1 MTRQAVGLSFRQAPA
16 LAGAGVRTTGRGFR
30 VNENTNHIA
39 ADGAVDNATAAS
51 KSLRRLYFGDN
62 LEVMGRLPDAL
73 VDLVYLDPPFNSD
86 EDYNV
91 FFETEGLDPDEA
103 QWTAFKD
110 TWIWDDASDEAV
122 KAIQEQGAVQLAT
135 LIDALRLSLGK
146 SPMMA
151 YLANMGIRL
160 TEIHRLM
167 KPTGSLYLHC
177 DPTASHY
184 LKLVLDAI
192 FGPQRFR
199 SEIIWRRTGSHGK
212 AKRWGPIHDTILYY
226 TKSDVFTW
234 NNPRR
239 PYMKGHVDEH
249 LVKGADGKYRTDY
262 YGNVLTG
269 SGTRTGSSG
278 APWRGFDPT
287 GKGRHWAIPSSIWE
301 GFETKPDLTGLSTP
315 DKLELLYQE
324 GLITIT
330 PGEAWPLPN
339 MEVDPTRG
347 VAASDIWAFQP
358 YTSGTVFGTIEGIDE
373 DVRWLSP
380 RAAERLGY
388 PTQKPLAL
396 LTRIIEASSN
406 KGDIIFDP
414 FCGCG
419 TTIEASERLERQWI
433 GIDVSSFA
441 IQLIKRTRIGGSF
454 PDLEEGIGRD
464 YEIDG
469 LPKDVAGAQMLA
481 LRDRKAFEI
490 WAVTSIDGKPN
501 EKKGADGG
509 VDGRI
514 PFKPDGFKKAAKWA
528 IVSVKS
534 GASKLSELRDLH
546 GVTRSDAKSLG
557 FGVLVCLNNP
567 TPAMVKFA
575 RNAGKIDVHGIKY
588 DALQILT
595 IEQILNGER
604 PRLPYV
610 DPSVIYKKAA
620 VSTSAQTSFI

>member
-1 MTRQAVGLSFRQAPA
+1 MCFDEPRQADEDKVTAS
-16 LAGAGVRTTGRGFR
+16 TTKP
-30 VNENTNHIA
+30 I
-39 ADGAVDNATAAS
+39 
-51 KSLRRLYFGDN
+51 RRLYFGDN
-62 LEVMGRLPDAL
+62 LDVMATLPDAL

-91 FFETEGLDPDEA
+91 FFESEGLDIDEA

-110 TWIWDDASDEAV
+110 TWLWDEAAD
-122 KAIQEQGAVQLAT
+122 KAVELIRKKGSIQLST
-135 LIDALRLSLGK
+135 LVDALSASLGK

-167 KPTGSLYLHC
+167 KPSASLYLHC

-212 AKRWGPIHDTILYY
+212 AKRWAPIHDTILYY

-239 PYMKGHVDEH
+239 PYMRGHVDEH
-249 LVKGADGKYRTDY
+249 LVKGTDGRYRTDY

-269 SGTRTGSSG
+269 SGTRTGTSG
-278 APWRGFDPT
+278 AVWRGFDPT
-287 GKGRHWAIPSSIWE
+287 AKGRHWAIPSAIWD
-301 GFETKPDLTGLSTP
+301 GFETKPDLTGLTTP
-315 DKLELLYQE
+315 EKLEMLYQE

-330 PGEAWPLPN
+330 AGEAWPLPN

-347 VAASDIWAFQP
+347 VAASDLWTFQP
-358 YTSGTVFGTIEGIDE
+358 YTSGTVFGTNEGIDE
-373 DVRWLSP
+373 DVRWLSTQ
-380 RAAERLGY
+380 AAERLGY
-388 PTQKPLAL
+388 PTQKPLSL

-406 KGDIIFDP
+406 KGDVVFDP

-419 TTIEASERLERQWI
+419 TTIEAAERSRRQWV
-433 GIDVSSFA
+433 GIDISSFA
-441 IQLIKRTRIGGSF
+441 VQLIKRTRIGGSF
-454 PDLEEGIGRD
+454 PDLEEGVGRD

-469 LPKDVAGAQMLA
+469 LPKDLQGARLLA
-481 LRDRKAFEI
+481 LKDRKAFEI

-514 PFKPDGFKKAAKWA
+514 PFKPEGFKKAAKWA
-528 IVSVKS
+528 VISVKS
-534 GASKLSELRDLH
+534 GASKLSDIRDLH
-546 GVTRSDAKSLG
+546 GVTRNDAKTMG
-557 FGVLVCLNNP
+557 FGVFVCLNNP
-567 TPAMVKFA
+567 TRAMRDFA
-575 RNAGKIDVHGIKY
+575 RDAGKIEVHGVKY
-588 DALQILT
+588 DALQIIT
-595 IEQILNGER
+595 IEQVLNGDR
-604 PRLPYV
+604 PRLPYI
-610 DPSVIYKKAA
+610 DPTVIYKKAA
-620 VSTSAQTSFI
+620 KSNSAQGSLI

>member
-1 MTRQAVGLSFRQAPA
+1 VTDI
-16 LAGAGVRTTGRGFR
+16 TT
-30 VNENTNHIA
+30 EIA
-39 ADGAVDNATAAS
+39 TDQTDEAATATS
-51 KSLRRLYFGDN
+51 KPLRRLYFGDN

-73 VDLVYLDPPFNSD
+73 VDLVYLDPPFKSD

-122 KAIQEQGAVQLAT
+122 KLIQEKGTIQLAT
-135 LIDALRLSLGK
+135 LVDALRASLGK

-151 YLANMGIRL
+151 YIANMGIRL
-160 TEIHRLM
+160 TEIYRLM

-192 FGPQRFR
+192 FGPTHFR

-226 TKSDVFTW
+226 VKSDVFTW
-234 NNPRR
+234 NSPRR
-239 PYMKGHVDEH
+239 PYMQGHVDEH
-249 LVKGADGKYRTDY
+249 LTKGADGKYRTDY

-269 SGTRTGSSG
+269 SGTRNGSSG
-278 APWRGFDPT
+278 EPWRGFDPT
-287 GKGRHWAIPSSIWE
+287 AKGRHWAIPGTIWE
-301 GFETKPDLTGLSTP
+301 AFETKPDLTGLSTP
-315 DKLELLYQE
+315 DKLELLYNE

-358 YTSGTVFGTIEGIDE
+358 YTSGTVFGTSDGIDE

-388 PTQKPLAL
+388 PTQKPLSL
-396 LTRIIEASSN
+396 LSRIIEASSN
-406 KGDIIFDP
+406 KGDVVFDP

-419 TTIEASERLERQWI
+419 TTVEAAERLERQWI

-454 PDLEEGIGRD
+454 PDLEEGIDRD

-469 LPKDVAGAQMLA
+469 LPKDVSGAGMLA

-528 IVSVKS
+528 VVSVKS

-546 GVTRSDAKSLG
+546 GVTRTDTKSLG
-557 FGVLVCLNNP
+557 FGVFVCLNKP
-567 TPAMVKFA
+567 TAAMEKFA
-575 RNAGKIDVHGIKY
+575 RDAGKIDVHGIKY
-588 DALQILT
+588 DALQLLT
-595 IEQILNGER
+595 VEQILNGER

-620 VSTSAQTSFI
+620 ASGSAQTSFI